1 MASAKIQD
9 LRSNSMDEL
18 RTELLKIQRALFGL
32 RTQISNQAS
41 ENTAGLGKL
50 KREIAQV
57 KTVLREKVGADA
69 MKEDASK

>member
-9 LRSNSMDEL
+9 LRSNSVDEL

-57 KTVLREKVGADA
+57 KTVLREKVGPAA
-69 MKEDASK
+69 MKEDESK